1 MCDFS
6 IILIGQADLFD
17 VRRDMW
23 LPTRIPMPKRC
34 ATLQALTKIMIVAV
48 IL

>member
-1 MCDFS
+1 MRDFS

-23 LPTRIPMPKRC
+23 LPTRIPIPKRC
-34 ATLQALTKIMIVAV
+34 AMLQVPTKVIIVVVTL
-48 IL
+48 